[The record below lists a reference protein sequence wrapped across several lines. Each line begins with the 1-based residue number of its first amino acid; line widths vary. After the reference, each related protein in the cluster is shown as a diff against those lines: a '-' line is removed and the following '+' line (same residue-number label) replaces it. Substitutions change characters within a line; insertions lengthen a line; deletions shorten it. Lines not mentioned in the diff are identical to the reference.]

1 MVRQALTTV
10 YCQCLCPQGE
20 LQVLAASV
28 GDSPRSTGR
37 SDSGSFQ
44 ITTFPLGPRPYVIL
58 CVLFK
63 SGVYVHT
70 SPLELLKLSHSGLKS
85 QIFWGAHALYVEL
98 LVLGSQCGAQTP
110 QSLGKPLQLFVC
122 ILNHFTHVWLFAP
135 LWTIACQAPLSM
147 RLSRQEYWSGLLYSP
162 PGNIFHLGIEPTSLM
177 SSALA
182 ATILSFI
189 SFLRRGMGID
199 YIATS
204 FLLTIF
210 LWFLLSIFVCIR
222 PFLVDSGLFYHV
234 T

>member
-44 ITTFPLGPRPYVIL
+44 INTFPLGPRPYVIL

-122 ILNHFTHVWLFAP
+122 ILNHFTHV
-135 LWTIACQAPLSM
+135 
-147 RLSRQEYWSGLLYSP
+147 
-162 PGNIFHLGIEPTSLM
+162 
-177 SSALA
+177 
-182 ATILSFI
+182 
-189 SFLRRGMGID
+189 
-199 YIATS
+199 
-204 FLLTIF
+204 
-210 LWFLLSIFVCIR
+210 
-222 PFLVDSGLFYHV
+222 
-234 T
+234 